1 MRNIYIIIVGVLIAV
16 AIGLNALT
24 DRYKTYIYEGTAI
37 FKTDTW
43 TGSVYLRSL
52 KQKEDGWIKISNS
65 VVNKK

>member
-1 MRNIYIIIVGVLIAV
+1 MKNAYILIVGVLIAA

-24 DRYKTYIYEGTAI
+24 DRYKTYMPEAGII

-43 TGSVYLRSL
+43 TGSVYLHLL
-52 KQKEDGWIKISNS
+52 KQKEDGWIKISNC